1 MLLVNILKNTDK
13 VAFGIV
19 VLREREKLEASSS
32 TSISKGYYRE
42 YIALSWRNKADDE
55 IKEISASA
63 TNKVKLEEQEL
74 VLGKILVKQLRSER
88 FDISSYSDAYTKEL
102 EKLIQ
107 AKNQGKL
114 HIVKKEEPKETTKDL
129 LEALK
134 ASVSRS
140 VLVQNQNTNNNNQKQ
155 YTTNHV
161 TKRVQRKE
169 EF

>member
-1 MLLVNILKNTDK
+1 MVRYWWNNLD
-13 VAFGIV
+13 
-19 VLREREKLEASSS
+19 
-32 TSISKGYYRE
+32 
-42 YIALSWRNKADDE
+42 LS
-55 IKEISASA
+55 
-63 TNKVKLEEQEL
+63 
-74 VLGKILVKQLRSER
+74 
-88 FDISSYSDAYTKEL
+88 DISNYSDAYTKEL